1 MPPSFA
7 LLSPQRHIHKRWQ
20 QLHGQMRLQ
29 LTILTLLLVWS
40 CGTKKSDFDLL
51 VTNLKKLDVGYTY
64 DQIKQD
70 AENCYTPDK
79 NADSIFYSPTV
90 PILGVLPDNGEI
102 FSIIHFE
109 PGDDLYPILRT
120 FDKNGRMIDEENI
133 AYGYCAG
140 WDCDFDE
147 CEEGFKIID
156 KTTILGI
163 LTLVTTPCDSLGNKN
178 SSLTKK
184 EVKQR
189 TLTVDNSGK
198 ISVSEKVE

>member
-1 MPPSFA
+1 
-7 LLSPQRHIHKRWQ
+7 
-20 QLHGQMRLQ
+20 MRLQ

-40 CGTKKSDFDLL
+40 CVTKKSDFDLL
-51 VTNLKKLDVGYTY
+51 VTNLKRLDVGYTY

-156 KTTILGI
+156 KTTILDI

>member
-1 MPPSFA
+1 MY
-7 LLSPQRHIHKRWQ
+7 QRWQ

-40 CGTKKSDFDLL
+40 CVTKKSDFDLL
-51 VTNLKKLDVGYTY
+51 VTNLKRLDVGYTY

>member
-1 MPPSFA
+1 
-7 LLSPQRHIHKRWQ
+7 
-20 QLHGQMRLQ
+20 MRLQ

-51 VTNLKKLDVGYTY
+51 VTNLKRLDVGYTY

-79 NADSIFYSPTV
+79 NADSIFYTPTV
-90 PILGVLPDNGEI
+90 PILGVLTDNGEI

-120 FDKNGRMIDEENI
+120 FDKKGRMIDEENI

-140 WDCDFDE
+140 WDCDFDK

-156 KTTILGI
+156 KTTILDI

>member
-1 MPPSFA
+1 
-7 LLSPQRHIHKRWQ
+7 
-20 QLHGQMRLQ
+20 MRLQ
-29 LTILTLLLVWS
+29 LTILTLFLVCS
-40 CGTKKSDFDLL
+40 CGTTESDFDLL
-51 VTNLKKLDVGYTY
+51 IRNLKKLDGGYTY

-79 NADSIFYSPTV
+79 NGDSLFYTPTV

-102 FSIIHFE
+102 VSIIHFE

-120 FDKNGRMIDEENI
+120 FDKKGRIIDQENI

-140 WDCDFDE
+140 WDCDFDK

-156 KTTILGI
+156 KNTIVDI
-163 LTLVTTPCDSLGNKN
+163 LTLVTTPCDSLENKN

-184 EVKQR
+184 QIRQK
-189 TLTVDNSGK
+189 TLTVDNYGN